1 MESFEL
7 GKELEKD
14 VFRLVTRVRHIKYSK
29 SPWGIEPQTFGFC
42 APMLYYWA
50 TDTVSEVYY
59 EVHSPKLAISLIISK
74 NNTLWTH
81 ADPSSVQD
89 GVSCIWEL
97 HNRSRLRWNL
107 CGSVVAHRS
116 AESEGLR
123 LDSLWRLRI
132 FSLSHARD
140 KTKNLSLHLIML
152 ATIWKKVLTRNLH
165 LGLHINIRWN
175 PTNPSWRKR
184 NQINTFKN
192 WSLIFK
198 I

>member
-123 LDSLWRLRI
+123 FDSLWRLRI
-132 FSLSHARD
+132 FFSVPRSWQD
-140 KTKNLSLHLIML
+140 EKSFSTSNNVSDNLKESTYKKFTSWL
-152 ATIWKKVLTRNLH
+152 AH
-165 LGLHINIRWN
+165 
-175 PTNPSWRKR
+175 
-184 NQINTFKN
+184 
-192 WSLIFK
+192 
-198 I
+198 